1 MGLIVAFFTGKDLS
15 IIKKEGGSGY
25 WVAKEERILEAEY
38 ALLIRNHRESWS
50 IKNDGL
56 EHGQA
61 FFIGKISGCFEEYEN
76 RKVIE
81 FSEYALLPN
90 QDEFKNAWGNLTG
103 GQRNPVAYLDTESV
117 LSVLGLNLKSLDWV
131 PFESLER
138 LTIEEWAAEMT
149 LEEAMQTAKRLVATV
164 ANIDD
169 SQVSIQVNF

>member
-1 MGLIVAFFTGKDLS
+1 MGIIVAVFTGKDLS
-15 IIKKEGGSGY
+15 TIQKEGGSGY

-38 ALLIRNHRESWS
+38 ALLIRNHRESWA

-61 FFIGKISGCFEEYEN
+61 FFIGKISGCVEEYEN

-81 FSEYALLPN
+81 FSEYVLLPN
-90 QDEFKNAWGNLTG
+90 QEEFKNAWGNLTG

-117 LSVLGLNLKSLDWV
+117 LSVLGLNLKTLDWA
-131 PFESLER
+131 PLEGSKR
-138 LTIEEWAAEMT
+138 LTVEEWASKMS
-149 LEEAMQTAKRLVATV
+149 LEEAMQTAKSLVATV
-164 ANIDD
+164 AKIDD

>member
-1 MGLIVAFFTGKDLS
+1 MGIIVAVFTGKDLS
-15 IIKKEGGSGY
+15 TIQKEGGSGY

-38 ALLIRNHRESWS
+38 ALLIRNHRESWA

-61 FFIGKISGCFEEYEN
+61 FFIGKISGCVEEYEN

-90 QDEFKNAWGNLTG
+90 QEEFKNAWGDLTG

-117 LSVLGLNLKSLDWV
+117 LSVLGLNLKSLDWA
-131 PFESLER
+131 PFEGVKRS
-138 LTIEEWAAEMT
+138 TIEEWAAEMS

>member
-1 MGLIVAFFTGKDLS
+1 MSILVAVFTGKDLS
-15 IIKKEGGSGY
+15 ILTKEGGSGY

-61 FFIGKISGCFEEYEN
+61 FFIGKISGCFEECGN
-76 RKVIE
+76 RKVIQ
-81 FSEYALLPN
+81 FSKYALLPN
-90 QDEFKNAWGNLTG
+90 QEKFKNAWGNLTK

-117 LSVLGLNLKSLDWV
+117 LNILDLNIEMLHWL
-131 PFESLER
+131 PFEQVKMNTMQDR
-138 LTIEEWAAEMT
+138 IYEMT
-149 LEEAMQTAKRLVATV
+149 LEEAIQTAKNLVAEV
-164 ANIDD
+164 AGIDE